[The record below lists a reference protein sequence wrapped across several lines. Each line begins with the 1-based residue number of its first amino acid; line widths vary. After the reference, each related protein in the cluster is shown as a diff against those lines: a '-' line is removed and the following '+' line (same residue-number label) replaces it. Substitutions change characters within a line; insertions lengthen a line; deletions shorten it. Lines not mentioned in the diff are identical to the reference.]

1 LTDRAATVPAVRTGG
16 SFTRT
21 TPMLTCRSVYESVWP
36 SQAVV
41 VNALRIPL
49 AFAEPSYTRDSPEL
63 KVVTPAG
70 PVAYRAA
77 ADVQV
82 FDKAGKPWGT
92 VARLAAGLRVRVY
105 YLVLED
111 GPRVAEVDLA
121 D

>member
-1 LTDRAATVPAVRTGG
+1 MNTAAVALVASLVASQLPYPPPRSAAVTDKLKCDTG
-16 SFTRT
+16 
-21 TPMLTCRSVYESVWP
+21 SVVAWDEKQSK
-36 SQAVV
+36 
-41 VNALRIPL
+41 
-49 AFAEPSYTRDSPEL
+49 L
-63 KVVTPAG
+63 KVITPAG
-70 PVAYRAA
+70 PIAYRAA

-105 YLVLED
+105 YLLLED